1 MSELNN
7 IVCYKAEEFE
17 RFLTILYYSIIIV
30 YIGFFIFGI
39 EIISEKEKY
48 KKKANALEQQLFS
61 HLKV

>member
-17 RFLTILYYSIIIV
+17 RFLIILYYYMIIV
-30 YIGFFIFGI
+30 YIGFFVFAIH
-39 EIISEKEKY
+39 IISEKEKY

-61 HLKV
+61 H